1 MGLPNTP
8 YPVTA
13 GHQDKRPFKSL
24 PSLPL
29 SLPLTLDLALILPVD
44 PDAVSLHTACD
55 SVPALKEM
63 QGKVGQET

>member
-13 GHQDKRPFKSL
+13 GHQDKRPFKAL

-29 SLPLTLDLALILPVD
+29 SLPLTLDLALILPAD
-44 PDAVSLHTACD
+44 PDAVSHSL
-55 SVPALKEM
+55 
-63 QGKVGQET
+63 